1 MAHVINRN
9 YSKFYDVRTRVQ
21 FEPVLD
27 GAMGTHVAHAQT
39 GADFEG
45 RAGFEVLSDG
55 EYLALIS
62 APTEK
67 FVKAGV
73 VSSGDPVRDASVA
86 SKRGGTRSDASAT
99 SDSREGR
106 LADGREPLIAGD
118 LIDPESAAASQASM
132 EGAEAGG
139 HD

>member
-27 GAMGTHVAHAQT
+27 GTMGAHVAHAQT

-45 RAGFEVLSDG
+45 RVGFEVLSDG

-62 APTEK
+62 APSEK
-67 FVKAGV
+67 PVETGV
-73 VSSGDPVRDASVA
+73 TSSGDPVRDAAAA
-86 SKRGGTRSDASAT
+86 SRRGGSRSDAPAT
-99 SDSREGR
+99 SDSWAGR
-106 LADGREPLIAGD
+106 AADGREPLAAGD
-118 LIDPESAAASQASM
+118 LIDPESAAAAHASV
-132 EGAEAGG
+132 EGVEAGG